1 MREQLEEA
9 REHITEL
16 ESQVRRLQL
25 EVAVL
30 RSHAAPKGV
39 GGQSLGSTNGVPG
52 AMAESS
58 RSELNKRGMMV
69 PYRPNPSMS
78 ECGGLPFS
86 TVSSM
91 ASAVSRSTARGSS
104 KPRPAHPGPPPSNLR
119 SSSNDSGPEGAAAIF
134 SRLLKK
140 EFWTGEDARAAM
152 ASSKAAAQVQACVRG
167 WRQRARFR
175 AAREVFA
182 VVSGIS
188 TYVSP
193 SSKRTV
199 PTYIVTVV
207 RAGCCWQ
214 VVILRSR
221 SNRLI
226 LGPIPAHCAILFLH
240 MHI

>member
-1 MREQLEEA
+1 MSTAAPVASWGEQCSRCGPAARAMREQLEEA

-16 ESQVRRLQL
+16 ESQLRRLQL
-25 EVAVL
+25 EVKVL
-30 RSHAAPKGV
+30 HSHAAPKGV
-39 GGQSLGSTNGVPG
+39 GAQSLGSTSGVPG

-58 RSELNKRGMMV
+58 RSELTRHGMMV

-86 TVSSM
+86 TVSSV

-104 KPRPAHPGPPPSNLR
+104 KPRPAYPGPPLSTPR

-140 EFWTGEDARAAM
+140 EFWTGEDARTAI
-152 ASSKAAAQVQACVRG
+152 ASGKAAVRVQACVRG
-167 WRQRARFR
+167 WQQRARFR
-175 AAREVFA
+175 AAREVFG

-199 PTYIVTVV
+199 PTYTVTVV

-214 VVILRSR
+214 VVITR
-221 SNRLI
+221 
-226 LGPIPAHCAILFLH
+226 
-240 MHI
+240 